1 MPNMRS
7 FVVLIVLFASVAL
20 FAQSGRVEPQD
31 PTVPSASA
39 VGPAND
45 LPVKALFDEANRYRN
60 AKFAEFEAKKVPVS
74 ESLIKQTQ
82 LEQKQLAAKYAA
94 LVATRTNLAGD
105 DHYYHGLLHWIAE
118 NLDGATESLVKF
130 LSLELKDPDKA
141 QASRSVVTV
150 ILAKRKKLD
159 EAEKFLAE
167 YLKNEPLKLNE
178 RWRMSSELAKAY
190 QAEKLYSKAAAH
202 ADEAYKTS
210 KLLVPSAS
218 SRASALDELL
228 DAGMLVFEANRDAGN
243 TKEAD
248 AVLDD
253 MRKVAGELGSP
264 SFFYYAAD
272 KKITYMIETGRKAA
286 AIEAYLT
293 LLIAAS
299 KDLPIDSQRKDAI
312 ARLKRR
318 EKHYTLLGSQAPELT
333 SVSASF
339 PGDVKTLAALRGKV
353 VLLDFWAT
361 WCGPCYSAFP
371 TLSEWENEY
380 KRDGFVVLGLSRYE
394 GRINGKA
401 MDNPTELAF
410 LKQFRKDE
418 KLTYDLIVATD
429 PLNHINYGVNGLPTT
444 VLIDRKG
451 TIRYFE
457 SGTSAT
463 RLEEIREIIVKLL
476 AEK

>member
-1 MPNMRS
+1 MRS
-7 FVVLIVLFASVAL
+7 FVVLIILFVSATL
-20 FAQSGRVEPQD
+20 FAQSGRVDPQD
-31 PTVPSASA
+31 PAVPNATA

-45 LPVKALFDEANRYRN
+45 LPVKTLFEEANKYRN

-74 ESLIKQTQ
+74 ETLIKQTQ

-105 DHYYHGLLHWIAE
+105 DFYYHGLLHWIAE
-118 NLDGATESLVKF
+118 NLDGAAESLIKF
-130 LSLELKDPDKA
+130 VSLESKDAGRA
-141 QASRSVVTV
+141 QASRSIVTV
-150 ILAKRKKLD
+150 ILAKQKKLD

-167 YLKNEPLKLNE
+167 YLKNEPVKLNE

-190 QAEKLYSKAAAH
+190 QAGKLYAKAAAH

-243 TKEAD
+243 VKEAD

-272 KKITYMIETGRKAA
+272 KKINYMIETGRKAA
-286 AIEAYLT
+286 ALETYLT
-293 LLIAAS
+293 ALISAS
-299 KDLPIDSQRKDAI
+299 KDLPTDSQRKDAI
-312 ARLKRR
+312 TRLKRR
-318 EKHYTLLGSQAPELT
+318 EKHYGLLGGKAPELT
-333 SVSASF
+333 SVAASF
-339 PGDVKTLAALRGKV
+339 PGEVKTLAALRGKV

-371 TLSEWENEY
+371 ALSEWEKEY
-380 KRDGFVVLGLSRYE
+380 KPDGLVILGLSRYE
-394 GRINGKA
+394 GRVNGRV

-418 KLTYDLIVATD
+418 KLTYDLVVATD
-429 PLNHINYGVNGLPTT
+429 PMNHINYGVNGLPTT

-457 SGTSAT
+457 SGTSTT